1 MSTCHGPSDPKF
13 VDNLWAWDGTF
24 RSLWGPLLSR
34 YHCQTANGTWAES
47 GLVFFFFFDSE
58 LVSEKVSTLSTEVTS
73 SSPTRFLVL
82 LGAMSKL
89 VSQFSNFILKL
100 KLYSKPY
107 LRL

>member
-1 MSTCHGPSDPKF
+1 MGPQTQ
-13 VDNLWAWDGTF
+13 NLWIIFG
-24 RSLWGPLLSR
+24 LGMVLLDHYGVLSYQDTTVR
-34 YHCQTANGTWAES
+34 QLMGH
-47 GLVFFFFFDSE
+47 GLNRGWFFFFFDSE

-89 VSQFSNFILKL
+89 VSQFSNFILKQ

-107 LRL
+107 FRL